1 MVVDILKQKQAGIQ
15 TMIAP
20 WAQLPGSVIKS
31 AVKIYNIEGRP
42 MGEATKY
49 PSLEGRCVF
58 ITGGATGIGAAM
70 VEAFA
75 MQGAKV
81 AFVDMDADSAV
92 SLCAN
97 LKHQTGTSPWFQR
110 IDVTD
115 TEALQAAITAAAQEL
130 GSLQALINNAA
141 NDNRHSPAEVT
152 AQSWRDCM
160 AINLDAAFFA
170 AQTAAEIMARQSRGS
185 IINFSSINALLGP
198 TNMPGYVTAKAGVV
212 GMTKALARD
221 YGDTAIRVNAILP
234 GWVVTERQLNSWL
247 TPEAEADW
255 MPLVALKE
263 RLQPSEVA
271 KLALFLAADDSRMI
285 TGQSFTIDGGR
296 T

>member
-1 MVVDILKQKQAGIQ
+1 
-15 TMIAP
+15 
-20 WAQLPGSVIKS
+20 
-31 AVKIYNIEGRP
+31 
-42 MGEATKY
+42 MGEITKY

-81 AFVDMDADSAV
+81 AFVDLDGAAAE
-92 SLCAN
+92 SLCSRLN
-97 LKHQTGTSPWFQR
+97 DQTGNSLWFQKV
-110 IDVTD
+110 DVTD
-115 TEALQAAITAAAQEL
+115 IQALQVSIKAAVEEL
-130 GSLQALINNAA
+130 GPLQALINNAA

-170 AQTAAEIMARQSRGS
+170 AQTAAQIMAQQSAGS

-198 TNMPGYVTAKAGVV
+198 SNMPGYVTAKAGVV

-221 YGDTAIRVNAILP
+221 YGETSIRVNAILP
-234 GWVVTERQLNSWL
+234 GWVVTERQLNTWL
-247 TPEAEADW
+247 TPEAEAEW
-255 MPLVALKE
+255 MKQVALKE

-271 KLALFLAADDSRMI
+271 NLALFLAADDSRMI

>member
-1 MVVDILKQKQAGIQ
+1 MDES
-15 TMIAP
+15 T
-20 WAQLPGSVIKS
+20 
-31 AVKIYNIEGRP
+31 R
-42 MGEATKY
+42 Y
-49 PSLEGRCVF
+49 PSLAGRCVF

-75 MQGAKV
+75 MQSAKV
-81 AFVDMDADSAV
+81 AFVDLDSA
-92 SLCAN
+92 SAQALCDKVEEQCGAR
-97 LKHQTGTSPWFQR
+97 PWFQSV
-110 IDVTD
+110 DVTD
-115 TEALQAAITAAAQEL
+115 VSALQHAIHGAVADL
-130 GSLQALINNAA
+130 GPLQAIINNAA
-141 NDNRHSPAEVT
+141 NDNRHSPSEVT

-170 AQTAAEIMARQSRGS
+170 AQAAAEIMQKQGGGS

-198 TNMPGYVTAKAGVV
+198 ANMPGYVTAKAGLV

-221 YGDTAIRVNAILP
+221 YGDSGIRVNALLP
-234 GWVVTERQLNSWL
+234 GWVVTDRQLQTWL

-255 MPLVALKE
+255 MKQVALKK
-263 RLQPSEVA
+263 RLQPADVA
-271 KLALFLAADDSRMI
+271 NLALFLAAEDSRMI

>member
-1 MVVDILKQKQAGIQ
+1 MDESTQ
-15 TMIAP
+15 
-20 WAQLPGSVIKS
+20 
-31 AVKIYNIEGRP
+31 
-42 MGEATKY
+42 Y
-49 PSLEGRCVF
+49 PSLAERCVF

-75 MQGAKV
+75 MQSARV
-81 AFVDMDADSAV
+81 AFVDVDSA
-92 SLCAN
+92 SAQALCD
-97 LKHQTGTSPWFQR
+97 KVEGQCGRRPWFQSV
-110 IDVTD
+110 DVTD
-115 TEALQAAITAAAQEL
+115 VPALQNAIQVAVSEL
-130 GSLQALINNAA
+130 GPLQALINNAA
-141 NDNRHSPAEVT
+141 NDNRHSPSEVT

-170 AQTAAEIMARQSRGS
+170 AQAAADIMQKQGSGS

-198 TNMPGYVTAKAGVV
+198 ANMPGYVTAKAGLV

-221 YGDTAIRVNAILP
+221 YGDSEIRVNAILP
-234 GWVVTERQLNSWL
+234 GWVVTDRQLQTWL

-255 MPLVALKE
+255 MKQVALKQ
-263 RLQPSEVA
+263 RLQPADVA
-271 KLALFLAADDSRMI
+271 NLALFLAAEDSRML

>member
-1 MVVDILKQKQAGIQ
+1 MDESTQ
-15 TMIAP
+15 
-20 WAQLPGSVIKS
+20 
-31 AVKIYNIEGRP
+31 
-42 MGEATKY
+42 Y
-49 PSLEGRCVF
+49 PSLAERCVF

-75 MQGAKV
+75 MQSARV
-81 AFVDMDADSAV
+81 SFVDVDSA
-92 SLCAN
+92 SAQTLCD
-97 LKHQTGTSPWFQR
+97 KVEGQCGRRPWFQSV
-110 IDVTD
+110 DVTD
-115 TEALQAAITAAAQEL
+115 VPALQNAIQGAVSEL
-130 GSLQALINNAA
+130 GPLQALINNAA
-141 NDNRHSPAEVT
+141 NDNRHSPSEVT

-170 AQTAAEIMARQSRGS
+170 AQAAADIMQKQGSGS

-198 TNMPGYVTAKAGVV
+198 ANMPGYVTAKAGLV

-221 YGDTAIRVNAILP
+221 YGDSEIRVNAILP
-234 GWVVTERQLNSWL
+234 GWVVTDRQLQTWL

-255 MPLVALKE
+255 MKQVALKK
-263 RLQPSEVA
+263 RLQPVDVA
-271 KLALFLAADDSRMI
+271 NLALFLAADDSRMI

>member
-1 MVVDILKQKQAGIQ
+1 MDES
-15 TMIAP
+15 TH
-20 WAQLPGSVIKS
+20 
-31 AVKIYNIEGRP
+31 
-42 MGEATKY
+42 Y
-49 PSLEGRCVF
+49 PSLAGRCVF

-75 MQGAKV
+75 MQSAKV
-81 AFVDMDADSAV
+81 AFVDLDSTAAQA
-92 SLCAN
+92 LCD
-97 LKHQTGTSPWFQR
+97 KVEEQCGTRPWFQSA
-110 IDVTD
+110 DVTD
-115 TEALQAAITAAAQEL
+115 VPALQNAIHDAVAEL
-130 GSLQALINNAA
+130 GPLQALINNAA
-141 NDNRHSPAEVT
+141 NDNRHSPSEVT

-170 AQTAAEIMARQSRGS
+170 AQAAADIMQKQGSGS

-198 TNMPGYVTAKAGVV
+198 ANMPGYVTAKAGLV

-221 YGDTAIRVNAILP
+221 YGDSEIRVNAILP
-234 GWVVTERQLNSWL
+234 GWVVTDRQLQTWL

-255 MPLVALKE
+255 MKQVALKQ
-263 RLQPSEVA
+263 RLQPADVA
-271 KLALFLAADDSRMI
+271 NLALFLAAEDSRMI